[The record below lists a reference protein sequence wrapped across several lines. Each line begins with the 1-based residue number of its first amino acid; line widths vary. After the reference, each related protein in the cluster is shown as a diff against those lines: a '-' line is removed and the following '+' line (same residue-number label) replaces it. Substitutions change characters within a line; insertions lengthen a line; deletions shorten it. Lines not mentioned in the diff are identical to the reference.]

1 LSDDDSKSYIEDR
14 LPLKTKLSFAGIAF
28 TSGLFSGLVI
38 TVGFTTFYVEKFG
51 LDPTLATIVWTIF
64 IFWNTINDPLIGFF
78 QERTGS
84 EKRGRRKPYIRYGA
98 PLYAILFIICWF
110 PFGTGWLVVFLH
122 MLILLYLFDTLFTT
136 VGLISYSLPAEMT
149 VSEHARSD
157 LMVYGSIAQ
166 AIALL
171 LSFVFPFFLNEQPY
185 FSDPNFDLFRIIM
198 VILGIV
204 GGIILFVSSYYIK
217 ENEYAIKEEPLSFKD
232 SFLKTID
239 NKPFLIFEA
248 GNFIYLTAQ
257 YILTNGLFFYLTY
270 VLEKPTFGG
279 KIIPLLVFFG
289 CVFLFLPF
297 HKRIVNKFGLKK
309 AFIFTL
315 SFTGVSFL
323 IGFAGIGWT
332 YPISIITMIMIGIGF
347 SGYFLTNQMVMADII
362 DHDELLTGKRRET
375 SYSGMNA
382 LITKP
387 AVSIGPMI
395 LLSITAL
402 FGFNQDID
410 LKDYTTAA
418 LADVKLG
425 IMLSFM
431 LIPAI
436 LILIAAG
443 IIYFYPLEGKEWR
456 EKKEQLHKE
465 HQQKEKKF
473 IEELKREGKL

>member
-1 LSDDDSKSYIEDR
+1 
-14 LPLKTKLSFAGIAF
+14 
-28 TSGLFSGLVI
+28 
-38 TVGFTTFYVEKFG
+38 
-51 LDPTLATIVWTIF
+51 
-64 IFWNTINDPLIGFF
+64 
-78 QERTGS
+78 
-84 EKRGRRKPYIRYGA
+84 
-98 PLYAILFIICWF
+98 
-110 PFGTGWLVVFLH
+110 
-122 MLILLYLFDTLFTT
+122 
-136 VGLISYSLPAEMT
+136 
-149 VSEHARSD
+149 
-157 LMVYGSIAQ
+157 
-166 AIALL
+166 
-171 LSFVFPFFLNEQPY
+171 
-185 FSDPNFDLFRIIM
+185 M

>member
-1 LSDDDSKSYIEDR
+1 MSESNSKDYIEEK
-14 LPLKTKLSFAGIAF
+14 LPLKTKLAFAGIAF

-38 TVGFTTFYVEKFG
+38 TTGFTSFYVEKFELDEG
-51 LDPTLATIVWTIF
+51 LVAIIWFIF
-64 IFWNTINDPLIGFF
+64 IFWNTINDPLIGFY

-84 EKRGRRKPYIRYGA
+84 ERLGRRTPYVRYGA
-98 PLYAILFIICWF
+98 PIYAILFILSWY
-110 PFGTGWLVVFLH
+110 PFSTNWLFVFLH
-122 MLILLYLFDTLFTT
+122 MLIMLYLFDTIFTT

-149 VSEHARSD
+149 VSEYARSN

-171 LSFVFPFFLNEQPY
+171 LSFIFPFFLNDQPY
-185 FSDPNFDLFRIIM
+185 YLDPNFDLFRTIM
-198 VILGIV
+198 LILGIL
-204 GGIILFVSSYYIK
+204 GGVILFISSYYIK
-217 ENEYAIKEEPLSFKD
+217 ENKYTTREPALSFKE
-232 SFLKTID
+232 SFLRTIE
-239 NKPFLIFEA
+239 NKPFLIFEG

-279 KIIPLLVFFG
+279 KIIPLLVFFA
-289 CVFLFLPF
+289 CVFLFLPV
-297 HKRIVNKFGLKK
+297 HRRIVNRIGLKK

-315 SFTGVSFL
+315 SFTGISFL
-323 IGFAGIGWT
+323 IGFAGVGWT

-387 AVSIGPMI
+387 AVSIGPII
-395 LLSITAL
+395 LLTIAGA
-402 FGFNQDID
+402 FGFNSAID
-410 LKDYTTAA
+410 LSGYTPAE
-418 LADVKLG
+418 LAGVKMG
-425 IMLSFM
+425 IMISFM

-436 LILIAAG
+436 LILLAAA
-443 IIYFYPLEGKEWR
+443 IMYFFPLHGKEWR
-456 EKKEQLHKE
+456 KKKQELHKK
-465 HQQKEKKF
+465 HKQKEKEF
-473 IEELKREGKL
+473 IEELKEEGKI

>member
-1 LSDDDSKSYIEDR
+1 MSDNDSKSYIEDR

-51 LDPTLATIVWTIF
+51 LDPNLAAIVWTIF

-166 AIALL
+166 ALALL
-171 LSFVFPFFLNEQPY
+171 LSFVFPFFLNEEPY
-185 FSDPNFDLFRIIM
+185 NLDPNFDLFRIIM
-198 VILGIV
+198 IVIGIV
-204 GGIILFVSSYYIK
+204 GGVILFVSSYFIK
-217 ENEYAIKEEPLSFKD
+217 ENKYAIKEEPLSFKD

-257 YILTNGLFFYLTY
+257 FILTNGLFFYLTY
-270 VLEKPTFGG
+270 VLGLDSFTD
-279 KIIPLLVFFG
+279 KIIPLLIFFIF
-289 CVFLFLPF
+289 VFLFLPI
-297 HKRIVNKFGLKK
+297 HKRIVNKIGLKK

-315 SFTGVSFL
+315 SFTGMSFL
-323 IGFAGIGWT
+323 IGFAGVGWT
-332 YPISIITMIMIGIGF
+332 FPLSIITMVMIGIGF

-395 LLSITAL
+395 LLLTAGA
-402 FGFNQDID
+402 FGFDPDIS
-410 LKDYTTAA
+410 
-418 LADVKLG
+418 LG
-425 IMLSFM
+425 GYSPAQLTSVQLGVMLSFM

-443 IIYFYPLEGKEWR
+443 IMYFYPLEGKEWR
-456 EKKEQLHKE
+456 EKKEQLHE
-465 HQQKEKKF
+465 VHQQKEKEF
-473 IEELKREGKL
+473 IEELKREGKI

>member
-1 LSDDDSKSYIEDR
+1 MSDSDSKSYIEDR
-14 LPLKTKLSFAGIAF
+14 LPLRTKLAFAGIAF

-38 TVGFTTFYVEKFG
+38 TTGFTTFYTEKFE
-51 LDPTLATIVWTIF
+51 LNPFLVSIVWTIF
-64 IFWNTINDPLIGFF
+64 IFWNTINDPLIGFL

-84 EKRGRRKPYIRYGA
+84 EKYGRRKPYIRFGA
-98 PLYAILFIICWF
+98 PLYALLFIVSWF
-110 PFGTGWLVVFLH
+110 PFVTTELGVFLH

-157 LMVYGSIAQ
+157 LMVYGSIAS

-171 LSFVFPFFLNEQPY
+171 LSFIFPFFLNDKPY
-185 FSDPNFDLFRIIM
+185 DADPNFDLFRIIM
-198 VILGIV
+198 VAIGII
-204 GGIILFVSSYYIK
+204 GGIILFISSYYIK
-217 ENEYAIKEEPLSFKD
+217 ENEYAIKEEALSFKD
-232 SFLKTID
+232 SFLKTVQ

-270 VLEKPTFGG
+270 VLKLPTLGG
-279 KIIPLLVFFG
+279 KIVPLLVFFG
-289 CVFLFLPF
+289 CVFLFLPV
-297 HKRIVNKFGLKK
+297 HRKIVNKFGLKK

-315 SFTGVSFL
+315 SFTGISFI
-323 IGFAGIGWT
+323 IGFAGVGWT
-332 YPISIITMIMIGIGF
+332 YPLSIITMIMIGIGF

-362 DHDELLTGKRRET
+362 DHDELLTGRRRET

-395 LLSITAL
+395 LLTITAL
-402 FGFNQDID
+402 FGFNPDIN
-410 LKDYTTAA
+410 LSDYSAAA
-418 LADVKLG
+418 LSSVQMG

-443 IIYFYPLEGKEWR
+443 IMYFYPLHGKEWR
-456 EKKEQLHKE
+456 QKKEDLHEK
-465 HQQKEKKF
+465 HQQKEKEF
-473 IEELKREGKL
+473 IENLKEEGKL